1 MTLEQARAVVLVLQS
16 VPLYYRNFGVWWWHV
31 KRELKRL
38 GFTRDNLAHLGDFE
52 DGDCVAHYY
61 GGMSPAELTA
71 EAFAYQ
77 ASAAASNDSGSWATA
92 PDGEIYH
99 LVDEDA
105 E

>member
-1 MTLEQARAVVLVLQS
+1 MNLEQARAVVLVLQS
-16 VPLYYRNFGVWWWHV
+16 RPLYYRNFGVWWWHV

-52 DGDCVAHYY
+52 DTACVEHYY
-61 GGMSPAELTA
+61 AGLSPAELTA

-77 ASAAASNDSGSWATA
+77 ASAAQSQDGNPRATA
-92 PDGEIYH
+92 PDGEVY
-99 LVDEDA
+99 LLLDEDA